1 MLKGKNSICF
11 KKKSAGFAE
20 NDVRVP
26 PTNLV
31 GAFLKYGK
39 LEAAE
44 PCGATDQC
52 SLPAIQFSKN
62 FLFDDIEWA
71 DEFLDPG
78 IATTIGKMDNISER
92 VNTFLLSGRRS
103 SQPPII
109 LWEAAKK
116 NRDGGTVRG
125 GGGQL

>member
-62 FLFDDIEWA
+62 FLFDDIEWV

-103 SQPPII
+103 SQPLII

-116 NRDGGTVRG
+116 IGMAEP
-125 GGGQL
+125 

>member
-1 MLKGKNSICF
+1 MCLREKILF
-11 KKKSAGFAE
+11 VLKKSAGFAE

-52 SLPAIQFSKN
+52 SLSQPAIQFSKN
-62 FLFDDIEWA
+62 FLFDDIEWT
-71 DEFLDPG
+71 DEYLDPAV
-78 IATTIGKMDNISER
+78 ATTIAKMDNISQR
-92 VNTFLLSGRRS
+92 VN
-103 SQPPII
+103 QPPTHNSISQHQTPSI
-109 LWEAAKK
+109 FDLLP
-116 NRDGGTVRG
+116 N
-125 GGGQL
+125 LFS